1 MTPAGGY
8 KAEEGLDAD
17 AFQLPLLFWFT
28 LLSQKHQNMA
38 YALFIASIAAL
49 SIFMLSI
56 SSTDAVAMQ

>member
-28 LLSQKHQNMA
+28 LLSQKHQN
-38 YALFIASIAAL
+38 YEHRINTFI
-49 SIFMLSI
+49 FYPMY
-56 SSTDAVAMQ
+56 